1 MDLVLIGVILVVAL
15 ALLFDFT
22 NGFHDAA
29 NAVSTTIATKAMRP
43 KPAVIYAAVF
53 NFLPALVALEWAR
66 DWAVT
71 RP

>member
-43 KPAVIYAAVF
+43 QV
-53 NFLPALVALEWAR
+53 R
-66 DWAVT
+66 
-71 RP
+71 R